1 MRNKIRTYTGWPLQ
15 ISFLIIAM
23 LFNSVANAQR
33 VNSDGLKMVNKLS
46 VNKGNICF
54 DAEFIYKGNKLSKF
68 IFTYKEKHYN
78 LDRTSY
84 IGVYKDILERNE
96 NSIIQKSYMN
106 GKPYNRYKYD
116 YKFGEDSKLIH
127 FDVLEYTELQ
137 KIYRTSND
145 FIYFNDT
152 ILEIQKY
159 TSWIENNVWCH
170 DPGVLGNHIKFID
183 GCWSMNKIHYSL
195 TPEMEERYAPLYTE
209 DEFIKSL
216 PNLDRKDYG
225 TKISFLYSDS
235 INDTNVCLNG
245 LLNCDNLSLA
255 GYNDLLTN
263 ILYFTEWV
271 GIREKYLA
279 TQMDINRR
287 KYDITYKYDTKGN
300 IIQVDYIS
308 KGNFRNNAKI
318 RIEYVSE

>member
-1 MRNKIRTYTGWPLQ
+1 MQ

-33 VNSDGLKMVNKLS
+33 LNSDGLKMVNKLS

-159 TSWIENNVWCH
+159 TSWIENNVWCY
-170 DPGVLGNHIKFID
+170 DPGITGNHIKFID
-183 GCWSMNKIHYSL
+183 GCWSMNKIYYNL
-195 TPEMEERYAPLYTE
+195 TPEQNRKYAPLYTE
-209 DEFIKSL
+209 DEFNESL
-216 PNLDRKDYG
+216 PNLNRKDYG

-245 LLNCDNLSLA
+245 LLNCREICLSS
-255 GYNDLLTN
+255 NDDLLCN

-287 KYDITYKYDTKGN
+287 KYDIIYKYDTKGN
-300 IIQVDYIS
+300 IVQVDYIS
-308 KGNFRNNAKI
+308 RGNFSNNVKI
-318 RIEYVSE
+318 KIEYVSE

>member
-33 VNSDGLKMVNKLS
+33 LNSDGLKMVNKLS
-46 VNKGNICF
+46 INNGNICF
-54 DAEFIYKGNKLSKF
+54 DAEFICKGNKLSKF

-84 IGVYKDILERNE
+84 IDEYKDILERNE

-209 DEFIKSL
+209 DEFNESL
-216 PNLDRKDYG
+216 PNLKRKDYG

-245 LLNCDNLSLA
+245 LLNCENLGLA

-287 KYDITYKYDTKGN
+287 KYDIT
-300 IIQVDYIS
+300 
-308 KGNFRNNAKI
+308 
-318 RIEYVSE
+318 

>member
-1 MRNKIRTYTGWPLQ
+1 MKKV
-15 ISFLIIAM
+15 
-23 LFNSVANAQR
+23 LFFILCLLSVNLYSQKL
-33 VNSDGLKMVNKLS
+33 NSDNLKMVSKLS
-46 VNKGNICF
+46 VDKGYICF
-54 DAEFIYKGNKLSKF
+54 DIDFKYDNNKLNQI
-68 IFTYKEKHYN
+68 IFVY
-78 LDRTSY
+78 SY
-84 IGVYKDILERNE
+84 TNIGVKPHHTDVSKYVLTKDG

-159 TSWIENNVWCH
+159 TSWIENNVWCY
-170 DPGVLGNHIKFID
+170 DPGITGNHIKFID
-183 GCWSMNKIHYSL
+183 GCWSMNKIYYNL
-195 TPEMEERYAPLYTE
+195 TPEQNRKYAPLYTE
-209 DEFIKSL
+209 DEFNESL
-216 PNLDRKDYG
+216 PNLNRKDYG

-245 LLNCDNLSLA
+245 LLNCREICLSS
-255 GYNDLLTN
+255 NDDLLCN

-287 KYDITYKYDTKGN
+287 KYDIIYKYDTKGN
-300 IIQVDYIS
+300 IVQVDYIS
-308 KGNFRNNAKI
+308 RGNFSNNVKI
-318 RIEYVSE
+318 KIEYVPE

>member
-33 VNSDGLKMVNKLS
+33 LNSDGLKMVNKLS
-46 VNKGNICF
+46 INNGNICF

-84 IGVYKDILERNE
+84 IDVYKDILERNE
-96 NSIIQKSYMN
+96 NSIIQKSYIN

-159 TSWIENNVWCH
+159 
-170 DPGVLGNHIKFID
+170 
-183 GCWSMNKIHYSL
+183 
-195 TPEMEERYAPLYTE
+195 
-209 DEFIKSL
+209 
-216 PNLDRKDYG
+216 
-225 TKISFLYSDS
+225 
-235 INDTNVCLNG
+235 
-245 LLNCDNLSLA
+245 LSL
-255 GYNDLLTN
+255 
-263 ILYFTEWV
+263 IH
-271 GIREKYLA
+271 I
-279 TQMDINRR
+279 
-287 KYDITYKYDTKGN
+287 
-300 IIQVDYIS
+300 
-308 KGNFRNNAKI
+308 
-318 RIEYVSE
+318 

>member
-1 MRNKIRTYTGWPLQ
+1 MKKV
-15 ISFLIIAM
+15 
-23 LFNSVANAQR
+23 LFFILCLLSVNLYSQR
-33 VNSDGLKMVNKLS
+33 LNSDSLKMVSKLS

-84 IGVYKDILERNE
+84 IDVYKDILERNE
-96 NSIIQKSYMN
+96 NSIIQKSDMN

-116 YKFGEDSKLIH
+116 YKLGEDSKLIH

-145 FIYFNDT
+145 FIYLNDT

-159 TSWIENNVWCH
+159 TSWIENNIWCY
-170 DPGVLGNHIKFID
+170 DPGITGNHIKFID
-183 GCWSMNKIHYSL
+183 GCWSMNKIYYNL
-195 TPEMEERYAPLYTE
+195 TPEQNRKYAPLYTE
-209 DEFIKSL
+209 DEFNESL
-216 PNLDRKDYG
+216 PNLKRKDYG

-245 LLNCDNLSLA
+245 LFNCENLSLA
-255 GYNDLLTN
+255 GNNDLLTN

-271 GIREKYLA
+271 DIREKYLA

-300 IIQVDYIS
+300 IVQVDYIS

-318 RIEYVSE
+318 KIEYVPE

>member
-33 VNSDGLKMVNKLS
+33 LNSDGLKMVNKLS

-209 DEFIKSL
+209 DEFNESL
-216 PNLDRKDYG
+216 PNLKRKDYG
-225 TKISFLYSDS
+225 AKISFLYSDS

-245 LLNCDNLSLA
+245 LLNCENLGLA

-287 KYDITYKYDTKGN
+287 KYDIIYKYDTKGN
-300 IIQVDYIS
+300 IVQVDYIS
-308 KGNFRNNAKI
+308 RV
-318 RIEYVSE
+318 Y

>member
-33 VNSDGLKMVNKLS
+33 LNSDGLKMVNKLS
-46 VNKGNICF
+46 INNGNICF

-84 IGVYKDILERNE
+84 IDVYKDILERNE

-209 DEFIKSL
+209 DEFNESL
-216 PNLDRKDYG
+216 PNLKRKDYG

-245 LLNCDNLSLA
+245 LLNCENLGLA

-300 IIQVDYIS
+300 IVQVDYIS

-318 RIEYVSE
+318 KIEYVSE

>member
-33 VNSDGLKMVNKLS
+33 LNSDSLKMVSKLS
-46 VNKGNICF
+46 VNSGNICF
-54 DAEFIYKGNKLSKF
+54 DTEFMYKGNKLSKF
-68 IFTYKEKHYN
+68 IFTYKEKLYN

-84 IGVYKDILERNE
+84 IDVYKDILERNE

-137 KIYRTSND
+137 KTYRTSND

-287 KYDITYKYDTKGN
+287 KYDIIYKYDTKGN
-300 IIQVDYIS
+300 IVQVDYIS
-308 KGNFRNNAKI
+308 RGNFSNNVKI
-318 RIEYVSE
+318 KIEYVSE